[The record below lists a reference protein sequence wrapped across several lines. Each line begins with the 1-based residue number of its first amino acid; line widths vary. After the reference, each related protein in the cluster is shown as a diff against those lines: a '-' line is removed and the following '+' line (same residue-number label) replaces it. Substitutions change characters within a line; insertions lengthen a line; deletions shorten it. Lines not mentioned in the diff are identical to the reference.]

1 MSKISRRDA
10 RICAVKVMYS
20 AEFHKD
26 EDKNEL
32 FELTCAEGEIEYND
46 FAKSLFFGACEHIA
60 AIDEEIEKNAKG
72 WKLSRISKMSLAVM
86 RICAYELLFTDTPA
100 PIAINEA
107 MEIDKMFDSD
117 DAPAFVNGVLNSIA
131 KSHPKEQQ

>member
-1 MSKISRRDA
+1 MKTR
-10 RICAVKVMYS
+10 
-20 AEFHKD
+20 
-26 EDKNEL
+26 N
-32 FELTCAEGEIEYND
+32 
-46 FAKSLFFGACEHIA
+46 GACEHIA

-72 WKLSRISKMSLAVM
+72 WKLPRISKMSLSVM
-86 RICAYELLFTDTPA
+86 RVCAYELLFTDTPA

-107 MEIDKMFDSD
+107 MEIDKQFDSD

>member
-1 MSKISRRDA
+1 MSKLSRRDA

-26 EDKNEL
+26 EDKNAL
-32 FELTCAEGEIEYND
+32 FELTCDECEIESNE
-46 FAKSLFFGACEHIA
+46 FAKSLFFGACKHLGE
-60 AIDEEIEKNAKG
+60 IDEAIEKNAKG
-72 WKLSRISKMSLAVM
+72 WKIGRIAKMSLAVM
-86 RICAYELLFTDTPA
+86 RICVYELLFTDTPA

-107 MEIDKMFDSD
+107 IEIDKTFDSD

-131 KSHPKEQQ
+131 KESHKEKE

>member
-10 RICAVKVMYS
+10 RICAVKVMYT

-32 FELTCAEGEIEYND
+32 FELTCAEGEIGSND
-46 FAKSLFFGACEHIA
+46 FAKSLFLGACEHIGE
-60 AIDEEIEKNAKG
+60 IDEAIEKNAKG
-72 WKLSRISKMSLAVM
+72 WKLSRISKMSLSVM

-107 MEIDKMFDSD
+107 MEIDKQFDSD

-131 KSHPKEQQ
+131 KSNPKEQQ

>member
-1 MSKISRRDA
+1 MSKISRREA
-10 RICAVKVMYS
+10 RICAVKVAYC

-26 EDKNEL
+26 EDKNAL
-32 FELTCAEGEIEYND
+32 FELTCEEGEIGYND
-46 FAKSLFFGACEHIA
+46 FSKSLFFGTFDNIEK
-60 AIDEEIEKNAKG
+60 IDAEIEKNAKG
-72 WKLSRISKMSLAVM
+72 WKIGRISKMSLAVM
-86 RICAYELLFTDTPA
+86 RVCAYELLFTDTPA

-131 KSHPKEQQ
+131 KSNPKEQK

>member
-26 EDKNEL
+26 EDKNDL
-32 FELTCAEGEIEYND
+32 FELTCAEGEIGYND
-46 FAKSLFFGACEHIA
+46 FAKTLFFGASDNVEVIDK
-60 AIDEEIEKNAKG
+60 AISDNAKG
-72 WKLSRISKMSLAVM
+72 WKFERISKMSLAVM

-107 MEIDKMFDSD
+107 MEIDKLFDSD

-131 KSHPKEQQ
+131 RSHPKEQQ